1 MCFSVRL
8 WKAAVLCL
16 CRQPSPWLP
25 ACCCVW
31 KQLPLL
37 VCVCVCV
44 CAPIQHDVWGED
56 GLAELGELVKEL
68 TSAGSTAL
76 QVGEI
81 GFKGTGLINSR
92 HQRGKAA
99 AVRNDD
105 DDDF

>member
-1 MCFSVRL
+1 MCVFL
-8 WKAAVLCL
+8 CACGKLCL
-16 CRQPSPWLP
+16 CRQSSVYVGSRLLGCLRVA
-25 ACCCVW
+25 ACG

-37 VCVCVCV
+37 VCVCV
-44 CAPIQHDVWGED
+44 CAPIQHDVWGDD
-56 GLAELGELVKEL
+56 GLAERGEL
-68 TSAGSTAL
+68 TAGGSTAL